1 MARAQD
7 RTSVDIAIVG
17 GGIVGLA
24 TAYALSGKHPE
35 LKLALFEKER
45 QVAEHQTGHNSGVI
59 HSGIYYRPGSLK
71 ARLCV
76 SGVKLME
83 AFCAEHQLP
92 FDRCGKV
99 IVAVRESE
107 VPTLQMLLERGREN
121 GVPGL
126 RLIDATELRA
136 IEPHAAGIRA
146 IHAPRTG
153 IVDYRHVAQKLREL
167 LEARGVVFHT
177 GTAVASIYENG
188 NDLAIQAGDTVV
200 RSRFLI
206 NCAGL
211 YSDRVARLAGAAPK
225 VRIVPFRGEYYFLK
239 PQKRHL
245 VRGLIYPVP
254 NPELPFLGVHFTKT
268 VHGEIESGPNAVFA
282 LAREGYRHRDIAPS
296 ELLETLSYPGFWK
309 LAARYWRVGLFE
321 MYRSLSKAAF
331 VHSLQQLVPAIT
343 PEDVVRGGAGVRAQA
358 VDERGKLVDDFATLQ
373 SPRALH
379 VLNAPSPAATASLAI
394 GEHLGG
400 LAKDSFG
407 L

>member
-1 MARAQD
+1 
-7 RTSVDIAIVG
+7 
-17 GGIVGLA
+17 
-24 TAYALSGKHPE
+24 
-35 LKLALFEKER
+35 
-45 QVAEHQTGHNSGVI
+45 
-59 HSGIYYRPGSLK
+59 
-71 ARLCV
+71 
-76 SGVKLME
+76 
-83 AFCAEHQLP
+83 
-92 FDRCGKV
+92 
-99 IVAVRESE
+99 
-107 VPTLQMLLERGREN
+107 TLQMLLERGREN

-126 RLIDATELRA
+126 RLIDATELRT

-146 IHAPRTG
+146 IHAPQTG

-177 GTAVASIYENG
+177 GAAVTAVQEDEDG
-188 NDLAIQAGDTVV
+188 LAVQAGDTVI

-282 LAREGYRHRDIAPS
+282 LAREGYRHRDISPD
-296 ELLETLSYPGFWK
+296 ELLETLGYPGFWK
-309 LAARYWRVGLFE
+309 LVARYWRVGLFE
-321 MYRSLSKAAF
+321 VYRSLSKAAF
-331 VHSLQQLVPAIT
+331 VRSLQQLVPSIT

-394 GEHLGG
+394 GKHLSG